1 MGDLPVSAGDK
12 PKFQISH
19 LEFYNHCWRSL
30 GCMILAVILFSVPIF
45 SEEID
50 GLIVAVNGKVITEG
64 DLALAEKMNR
74 LFPNSNNAVP
84 RSPTEEIGKLVDL
97 ELLRQELA
105 NFSLTQADESKVED
119 RIRVLRYTHAGQG
132 GLADFLLQ
140 LGLQELEL
148 RAYLRLEFSILKFV
162 DFRFRPF
169 AVVSAAEIKEYYE
182 GSLADQLKKANV
194 ELPPLS
200 QVSAKIEEIL
210 REEKVNASLDQWIG
224 SIQRNSRIEYFNKES
239 ESHSNE

>member
-1 MGDLPVSAGDK
+1 MK
-12 PKFQISH
+12 IFI
-19 LEFYNHCWRSL
+19 
-30 GCMILAVILFSVPIF
+30 ILTAILFAVPVF

-64 DLALAEKMNR
+64 DLNLAEKMNE
-74 LFPNSNNAVP
+74 LFLSSNNEFP
-84 RSPTEEIGKLVDL
+84 RSRTEAIGKLVNR

-105 NFSLTQADESKVED
+105 GFSLTPEDESKVES
-119 RIRVLRYTHAGQG
+119 RIRSLRDTHASQG
-132 GLADFLLQ
+132 GLEVFLLQ
-140 LGLQELEL
+140 LGLQESEL
-148 RAYLRLEFSILKFV
+148 HAYLRLEFSILKFI

-169 AVVSAAEIKEYYE
+169 AVVSAEEIKEYYE
-182 GSLADQLKKANV
+182 GKLADQLKKAKV

-200 QVSAKIEEIL
+200 QVSVKIEELL
-210 REEKVNASLDQWIG
+210 REEKVNVSLDQWIG

>member
-1 MGDLPVSAGDK
+1 MK
-12 PKFQISH
+12 KFWIRKSKFH
-19 LEFYNHCWRSL
+19 IHYIHFL
-30 GCMILAVILFSVPIF
+30 GRMILVAILFAVPVF

-64 DLALAEKMNR
+64 DLALAKKMND
-74 LFPNSNNAVP
+74 LFLYGNNENP
-84 RSPTEEIGKLVDL
+84 RSRTEAIGKLVDL

-105 NFSLTQADESKVED
+105 NFSLTQEDESKVED
-119 RIRVLRYTHAGQG
+119 RIRILRDAYIGQG
-132 GLADFLLQ
+132 GLEVFLLQ

-169 AVVSAAEIKEYYE
+169 AVVSAEEIKEYYE
-182 GSLADQLKKANV
+182 GKFADQLKKANV

-200 QVSAKIEEIL
+200 QVSVKIEEIL
-210 REEKVNASLDQWIG
+210 REEKVNASLGQWIS
-224 SIQRNSRIEYFNKES
+224 SIHRNSRIEYFNKES
-239 ESHSNE
+239 ESRSNE